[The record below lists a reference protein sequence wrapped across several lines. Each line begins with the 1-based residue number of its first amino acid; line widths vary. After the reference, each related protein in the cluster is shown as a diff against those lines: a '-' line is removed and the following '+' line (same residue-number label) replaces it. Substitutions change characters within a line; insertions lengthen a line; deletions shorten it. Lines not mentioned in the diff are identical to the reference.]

1 MSLRGELEDL
11 EVTVGDELAQ
21 RVRSARA
28 SARESIE
35 ESVARTTS
43 RVRAT
48 AKTRK
53 SAATRERIMS
63 AASDIMVERGS
74 TDFQMSEVSA
84 RCHMSKGALYYYFA
98 DKDAL
103 VGAVF
108 DREVDDFVL
117 LIEVT
122 VARSTSAAD
131 AIVQLAEL
139 LSGALSPQ
147 GPLTLAL
154 MREFVSPTGE
164 VLPTMGTHVSRI
176 VSVFEAQLERGKA
189 EGIVDPAA
197 DSHVAAIGL
206 VGASSLLVLEHDALE
221 DAYGSH
227 VNMAHRIV
235 GFLLRGVGTQRARDL
250 CDAWVDA
257 EAADAAKGVA
267 PASADVAPAPEPV
280 DAPAAPVPASAAAAA
295 SARTSESS
303 RGTTAAIAPL
313 ATPSPAPA

>member
-1 MSLRGELEDL
+1 MSLRGALEDL

-108 DREVDDFVL
+108 DREVDDFVR
-117 LIEVT
+117 LIEET

-131 AIVQLAEL
+131 AIVQLAGL
-139 LSGALSPQ
+139 LSEALSPH
-147 GPLTLAL
+147 GPLPLAL

-189 EGIVDPAA
+189 EGLVDPAA

-221 DAYGSH
+221 DAYGSDAR
-227 VNMAHRIV
+227 MAHRIV
-235 GFLLRGVGTQRARDL
+235 VFLLRGVGTQRARDL

-257 EAADAAKGVA
+257 EAADAAEGAA
-267 PASADVAPAPEPV
+267 PASAEPTPEPADV
-280 DAPAAPVPASAAAAA
+280 PAAPVPASARAP
-295 SARTSESS
+295 EPS
-303 RGTTAAIAPL
+303 RGTTAGTAPL